1 LSSAKDKSPT
11 VDGRAMFKMVKAHY
25 MRLQKV
31 YEKRG
36 LTAASTRTR
45 ATAAR
50 AGNAERYTAEP
61 WKGQ

>member
-1 LSSAKDKSPT
+1 
-11 VDGRAMFKMVKAHY
+11 MFKMVKAHY